1 MTDPESS
8 RKKEGAKSL
17 KETKI
22 SRRKFLSYAGI
33 LGATPVIGQ
42 LQQIQKKIIPQK
54 QIVLPQTGLIIQA
67 LRPDDLLYLD
77 FEFIN
82 LKLVN
87 LPRPHLVRENVSQPA
102 YLIVHFPPQS
112 IAEEAFYEATTPA
125 ESETPK
131 PPPVFSR
138 ISGPSRLAFLIPDE
152 IKEIPLTLESLL
164 AWHLYQPSLVP
175 VALPPS
181 IPGQPATPARPAAGR
196 PASATRSLV
205 TTGSQPAQN
214 LYLKQSRVAQAQ
226 LAQITRSLLKP
237 APPEKFHTAIE
248 MPYRLILS
256 PNAYNIWLHTSK
268 PTSTS
273 GWTELWHTRLA
284 AVNPDGSISES
295 DNPYLA
301 VRAVWSPDVDLNDLK
316 GPDPGQVSKPRL
328 SLAPNDRHQI
338 VHLSSNFTL
347 KNPDNTAYEPQP
359 IKINQLMLTP
369 LGSWLD
375 SLGSWSPMFPLDVTT
390 WRHLATMGRDHY
402 VKVVYKGYLLP
413 FGHQAALL
421 KVTER
426 KFFKAQDGQNI
437 AYLFQKIYIVVR
449 NPEKTFPA
457 PFQPFEGREIPFQKV
472 KITTNQTPPLDDP
485 TATQILPTSG
495 KSAFW
500 PRVGG
505 NDFLFH
511 VIATDLEGNEVEFSM
526 PMLFI
531 APVYAF
537 ELDQIKQIIGAY
549 NSKSITPIKK
559 RRPDFMGQSIAFAP
573 EKKKGDTAFEVENI
587 TWQLKE
593 PGPTADRKA
602 FELKEQPMCFPAMEE
617 ATIAIPALKNL
628 VGFDSTVVKFPEV
641 YIKNGFKSPANKG
654 EVFFQVLNPPKLDFA
669 AGGKAEKSGGI
680 ATPSFSIVGVSRIL
694 GPVGAGLSSTSEPQ
708 PEAGPGPSAHPAGDI
723 IDEAIN
729 EIVSGRFDPKKF
741 FTDQAK
747 ILGGIL
753 LQDVIDQV
761 NDFTSPANTGKALNI
776 KTEQVYETD
785 GKTPAGIKTLLKW
798 TPSVRDVLIFVA
810 NRDGTKST
818 LILNV
823 EAITYFNGKEATY
836 KVKGELT
843 DFTLDLIKGIT
854 TFILV
859 KFKKF
864 TFTAEKGKKTDV
876 DPKIASID
884 FQGPLKFIKDL
895 LDKIPLPG
903 GFGDSDGG
911 SFGGKPIVKVDAAG
925 AKLGYAIS
933 IPDVAFGVFT
943 LQNLRFSG
951 EIYLPFT
958 GDPVSLRFAFNEKN
972 NPFLVTVAMFGGGGF
987 FAIVLQPNGIK
998 LIEGALEF
1006 GGSFAMNLGVAS
1018 GSVTLMA
1025 GIYFKYEDN
1034 LVTLTGYVRCTGE
1047 LEVLGLISISAEFYL
1062 ALTYEETHGKPRV
1075 WGQASLTVKIK
1086 ILFFSAK
1093 VTLKVEREFSHS
1105 PAPLFCDLMEEK
1117 DWLAY
1122 CEAFA

>member
-1 MTDPESS
+1 MTDPES
-8 RKKEGAKSL
+8 RKKKEGEKDSKPAR
-17 KETKI
+17 I

-42 LQQIQKKIIPQK
+42 LQQIQKKVIPQRE
-54 QIVLPQTGLIIQA
+54 IALPQTGLLIKA

-87 LPRPHLVRENVSQPA
+87 LPRPHLVRENATRPA
-102 YLIVHFPPQS
+102 YFIVHFPPQS
-112 IAEEAFYEATTPA
+112 IAEEAFYEASTPA

-138 ISGPSRLAFLIPDE
+138 ISGASRLSFLIPDE

-175 VALPPS
+175 VAVPPS
-181 IPGQPATPARPAAGR
+181 SPGQAALKTVQPKTGTPAT
-196 PASATRSLV
+196 ATRSLL
-205 TTGSQPAQN
+205 TQTGPSTQT
-214 LYLKQSRVAQAQ
+214 LYLKQNKLAQAQ
-226 LAQITRSLLKP
+226 VSPALKALLKP
-237 APPEKFHTAIE
+237 APPEKFQTAIE

-256 PNAYNIWLHTSK
+256 PNAYNVWLHTAGA
-268 PTSTS
+268 TSTA

-284 AVNPDGSISES
+284 ALNPDGTVSES

-301 VRAVWSPDVDLNDLK
+301 VRAVWSPDLDLNNLV
-316 GPDPGQVSKPRL
+316 GPDPEHKARPRL
-328 SLAPNDRHQI
+328 SLDPNDRHQI

-347 KNPDNTAYEPQP
+347 RNPDKSAYEPQAV
-359 IKINQLMLTP
+359 KVNRMMLSP
-369 LGSWLD
+369 LGAWLD
-375 SLGSWSPMFPLDVTT
+375 SIGNWTPMSPLSVVT
-390 WRHLATMGRDHY
+390 WQHLATMGRDHF

-413 FGHQAALL
+413 FGHRAALV
-421 KVTER
+421 KETER
-426 KFFKAQDGQNI
+426 KFYKGKDGQNI
-437 AYLFQKIYIVVR
+437 AYLFQKKYIVIR
-449 NPEKTFPA
+449 DPDRTFPA
-457 PFQPFEGREIPFQKV
+457 PFQQYDGREVPFKLV
-472 KITTNQTPPLDDP
+472 RITTKKTPPLDP
-485 TATQILPTSG
+485 PESTQILPDSG
-495 KSAFW
+495 QQAFW
-500 PRVGG
+500 PKVGG
-505 NDFLFH
+505 KDFHFH
-511 VIATDLEGNEVEFSM
+511 AIATDIEGHEVEFRM
-526 PMLFI
+526 PMVF
-531 APVYAF
+531 VENFYAF
-537 ELDQIKQIIGAY
+537 NQAKLNQVIGVY
-549 NSKSITPIKK
+549 NSKSTTPVD
-559 RRPDFMGQSIAFAP
+559 RRKPDLMGQSISFAP
-573 EKKKGDTAFEVENI
+573 EKKKGDTTFETDSLTWQVVEAKPNSSPPAFEM
-587 TWQLKE
+587 Q
-593 PGPTADRKA
+593 D
-602 FELKEQPMCFPAMEE
+602 QPMCFPALEE
-617 ATIAIPALKNL
+617 GAVAIPALKNL
-628 VGFDSTVVKFPEV
+628 VGFDSTLVKYAEA
-641 YIKNGFKSPANKG
+641 YIKNGFSASGNKG
-654 EVFFQVLNPPKLDFA
+654 ELILQVLNPPRLDFA

-680 ATPSFSIVGVSRIL
+680 ATPSFSIVGLSRIL
-694 GPVGAGLSSTSEPQ
+694 GPVGAGLSESAPD
-708 PEAGPGPSAHPAGDI
+708 PAAEAANALTDV
-723 IDEAIN
+723 
-729 EIVSGRFDPKKF
+729 VSGRFDPKKF
-741 FTDQAK
+741 FSDKAK

-776 KTEQVYETD
+776 KNEQVYESD
-785 GKTPAGIKTLLKW
+785 GQTPAGIKTLLKW
-798 TPSVRDVLIFVA
+798 TPSVHDVLIFIA

-818 LILNV
+818 LTLNV
-823 EAITYFNGKEATY
+823 EAINYFNGKESTY

-859 KFKKF
+859 KFSKF

-884 FQGPLKFIKDL
+884 FQGPLKFIKEL

-903 GFGDSDGG
+903 GFSDADGG
-911 SFGGKPIVKVDAAG
+911 FGGKPIVKVDASG
-925 AKLGYAIS
+925 AKLGYALS

-943 LQNLRFSG
+943 LQNLSFSG

-987 FAIVLQPNGIK
+987 FAIVLQPHGIK

-1006 GGSFAMNLGVAS
+1006 GGSFAMNIGVAS
-1018 GSVTLMA
+1018 GGVTLMA
-1025 GIYFKYEDN
+1025 GIYFKYEDDA
-1034 LVTLTGYVRCTGE
+1034 LTLTGYVRCTGE
-1047 LEVLGLISISAEFYL
+1047 LDVLGLISISAEFYL
-1062 ALTYEETHGKPRV
+1062 SLTYEEAPNRV

-1086 ILFFSAK
+1086 IVFFSIK
-1093 VTLKVEREFSHS
+1093 VTLKVEREFGHS